1 MQAAS
6 PGCTFAASLPLL
18 RARLTHLF
26 ALCHDPGCAFSL
38 KPLHFS
44 ASIYALGGRRIEQRM
59 FWGKREMGFEGNIA
73 FPGAPYSEE
82 EN

>member
-1 MQAAS
+1 
-6 PGCTFAASLPLL
+6 
-18 RARLTHLF
+18 
-26 ALCHDPGCAFSL
+26 
-38 KPLHFS
+38 
-44 ASIYALGGRRIEQRM
+44 M